1 MKNNSFRKFL
11 YAIAIFASY
20 LTSCTNKSATDN
32 DNNDKVEQQE
42 ENIVAISF
50 SSKATVY
57 TIGDTIN
64 IALKYDT
71 TKVLTSVE
79 LYVDNVK
86 IHVSDSRISSFAINT
101 DKLMVGAHSFSC
113 KIKKNNEYIDVDN
126 IDFTLLSDITPKEGD
141 YKIKKVIPHEIRA
154 YTQGLIIENGKLY
167 EGTGMYG
174 ESVLKEVNLKTG
186 ETIRDIGIAQEYFG
200 EGITIVGNKIVQLTW
215 RTNIGFVYEKSTF
228 KKIREFSYS
237 TEGWG
242 LTFDGKNLI
251 MSDGS
256 ENLFYMDTVNYSVL
270 RKIQVYDNHTAITKL
285 NELEYVDGYIY
296 ANIYTTNFIVK
307 IDPQT
312 GKVVERWDMPD
323 LLTESDKM
331 PETDVLN
338 GIAYNKD
345 TKHFLITGK
354 YWPKMF
360 DMILK

>member
-1 MKNNSFRKFL
+1 MKNRNGLKILLATIILAVNFS
-11 YAIAIFASY
+11 
-20 LTSCTNKSATDN
+20 SCTNNTKSENETT
-32 DNNDKVEQQE
+32 VEQQE
-42 ENIVAISF
+42 ETIVTVSF
-50 SSKATVY
+50 PSKATIY
-57 TIGDTIN
+57 TVGDTVKL
-64 IALKYDT
+64 ALTYDS
-71 TKVLTSVE
+71 TKTVTSVE
-79 LYVDNVK
+79 LYLDNTK
-86 IHVSDSRISSFAINT
+86 IHVSNSKVTSFVIKTDS
-101 DKLMVGAHSFSC
+101 LMVGTHSFSC
-113 KIKKNNEYIDVDN
+113 KIKKGNEYVDVDN
-126 IDFTLLSDITPKEGD
+126 ITFTLLSDITPVVGD
-141 YKIKKVIPHEIRA
+141 YKIKKIIHHETNA

-174 ESVLKEVNLKTG
+174 ESVLKEVNPKTG
-186 ETIRDIGIAQEYFG
+186 ETIRDIGISQEYFG

-215 RTNIGFVYEKSTF
+215 RTNIGFVYEKTTF
-228 KKIREFSYS
+228 KKLREFSYS

-256 ENLFYMDTVNYSVL
+256 ENLFYMDTTNYSVL

-296 ANIYTTNFIVK
+296 ANIYTTDFIVK
-307 IDPQT
+307 IDPKT
-312 GKVVERWDMPD
+312 GKVVERWEMPD
-323 LLTESDKM
+323 LLNESDKL

-338 GIAYNKD
+338 GIAYNKE

>member
-1 MKNNSFRKFL
+1 MKNKTKRIF
-11 YAIAIFASY
+11 YYYVTIIAIVFY
-20 LTSCTNKSATDN
+20 SCKSEPKIEN
-32 DNNDKVEQQE
+32 EQSVSPQE
-42 ENIVAISF
+42 ENIISISF
-50 SSKATVY
+50 PAKTTLF
-57 TIGDTIN
+57 TIGDSVKL
-64 IALKYDT
+64 AFAYDSS
-71 TKVLTSVE
+71 KQFSSLE
-79 LYVDNVK
+79 LYIDNAK
-86 IHVSDSRISSFAINT
+86 IHVTDSKIASYSIKT
-101 DKLMVGAHSFSC
+101 DSLMVGTHNFSC
-113 KIKKNNEYIDVDN
+113 KVKRGNDYVDVDN
-126 IDFTLLSDITPKEGD
+126 ISFTLLSNIKPIEGD
-141 YKIKKVIPHEIRA
+141 FKIKKVIQHDTRA
-154 YTQGLIIENGKLY
+154 YTQGLIIEKGKLY

-174 ESVLKEVNLKTG
+174 ESVLKEVNPLTG

-215 RTNIGFVYEKSTF
+215 RTNIGFVYEKKTF
-228 KKIREFSYS
+228 KKLREFSYG

-242 LTFDGKNLI
+242 LTFDGKDLI

-256 ENLFYMDTVNYSVL
+256 ENLFYLDTLNYSVI
-270 RKIQVYDNHTAITKL
+270 KKVQVYDNHSPITKI

-307 IDPQT
+307 IDPKT

-323 LLTESDKM
+323 LLTESDKL